1 MVLGG
6 SQPHQV
12 FAGLDLVTQPPP
24 KRFGQVIERAVVA
37 AAHVEEHGAALRAED
52 RGIFQGGSSTPPARS
67 IYI

>member
-1 MVLGG
+1 
-6 SQPHQV
+6 
-12 FAGLDLVTQPPP
+12 VTQPPP